1 MNRFRWFV
9 VFFFAFLS
17 SRAARADEL
26 TVDVRP
32 AAASLDA
39 EALRRGI
46 AEELRDAHASGT
58 LVVDVEANE
67 LVVTYGKL
75 TRRVAM
81 PADPAEARKTAIA
94 LAGNLARDEA
104 GELAA
109 ALAKRPTGP
118 APPRPGAK
126 TRAAEPEPFPETAS
140 LRASLAVHA
149 ARERRFRRGMGL
161 TLVALGSGS
170 LTLGAILVGHDDTK
184 VGGAYAI
191 SGGTLLLL
199 DGIMLYAFR
208 STYERLS
215 EDPNSTEEDWIREAA
230 SEHSWRKVSAIMNIV
245 VGGAF
250 VGTGT
255 FILANKA
262 HASATERETAAAIAF
277 GFGIGGVIAGIWRLS
292 TPGPLES
299 GLKDWQTAIR
309 PDVAVVPGG
318 AVGSVALSF

>member
-9 VFFFAFLS
+9 VFFFAFLMA
-17 SRAARADEL
+17 RTARADEL
-26 TVDVRP
+26 TVEVRP

-46 AEELRDAHASGT
+46 AAELRDAHASGT
-58 LVVDVEANE
+58 IVVDVEANE

-75 TRRVAM
+75 TRRVPM
-81 PADPAEARKTAIA
+81 PADPVEARKTAIA

-109 ALAKRPTGP
+109 ALAKKP
-118 APPRPGAK
+118 AEPPPAK
-126 TRAAEPEPFPETAS
+126 IRTPAPEPFPETAS
-140 LRASLAVHA
+140 LRATLAAHA
-149 ARERRFRRGMGL
+149 ARERRFRRAMGL

-170 LTLGAILVGHDDTK
+170 ITLGAMLIDGDDTK

-199 DGIMLYAFR
+199 DGIALYAFR

-215 EDPNSTEEDWIREAA
+215 EDPNSTEEDWIREADR
-230 SEHSWRKVSAIMNIV
+230 EHSWRKISGIMNLV

-262 HASATERETAAAIAF
+262 HGSVTERETAAAFAF
-277 GFGIGGVIAGIWRLS
+277 GFGIGGAIAGIWRLS
-292 TPGPLES
+292 TPGALES

-318 AVGSVALSF
+318 AVASVAFSF